1 MVVPATYKVLSS
13 HMWLVAAILDSED
26 AEHHCTARGVR
37 GTVRSKGVEI
47 I

>member
-1 MVVPATYKVLSS
+1 
-13 HMWLVAAILDSED
+13 MWLVAAILDSED